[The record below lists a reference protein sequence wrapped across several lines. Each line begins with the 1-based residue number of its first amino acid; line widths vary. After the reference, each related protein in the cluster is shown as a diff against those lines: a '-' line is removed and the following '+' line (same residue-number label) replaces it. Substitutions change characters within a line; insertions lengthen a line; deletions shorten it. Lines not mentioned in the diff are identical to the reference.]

1 MGDQNRISPYNI
13 NTISNRKGKFQQG
26 DHKLVQYQILRT
38 YIFRNVWQTVGRV
51 TNRILRVKGLKY
63 DVIVTFLCLC
73 CGVFFSTTVDKL
85 VLVMGEEHLLIK
97 HRLWQS
103 VRHMSLKCL
112 EVFHPLYG
120 RSLSSQLLVQH
131 YVHRSYAHGYLV
143 STPVIWS
150 LPAMKGGMFTITPF
164 GMTSEISKPLSTIIL
179 SPGSYKW
186 EHCFLR

>member
-38 YIFRNVWQTVGRV
+38 YIFRN
-51 TNRILRVKGLKY
+51 
-63 DVIVTFLCLC
+63 
-73 CGVFFSTTVDKL
+73 VDKL

>member
-26 DHKLVQYQILRT
+26 DHKLVQYQILWT

-73 CGVFFSTTVDKL
+73 CGVFNFKL
-85 VLVMGEEHLLIK
+85 VLVMGEEHLSIK

-150 LPAMKGGMFTITPF
+150 LPAKKGGTFTITPF
-164 GMTSEISKPLSTIIL
+164 GMTSEIWNTLSTMIL

-186 EHCFLR
+186 EHRFLQ